1 MLDSIFI
8 YKIDGSKL
16 NIFTMFLLAQ
26 TAALSVAKSLITTY
40 LP

>member
-16 NIFTMFLLAQ
+16 NIFIMLLLSQ
-26 TAALSVAKSLITTY
+26 TAVLLIVKKA
-40 LP
+40 